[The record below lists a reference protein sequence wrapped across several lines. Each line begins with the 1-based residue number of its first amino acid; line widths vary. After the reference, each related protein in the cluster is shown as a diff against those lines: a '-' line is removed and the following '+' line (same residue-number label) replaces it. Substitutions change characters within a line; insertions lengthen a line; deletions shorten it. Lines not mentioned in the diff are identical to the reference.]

1 MLVSE
6 SKKKKNPQET
16 TTTAKKPPNSVGPY
30 VIGWI
35 VYKIDR
41 FLGNYRKALWLLFK
55 KQFFISLQEKKK
67 KQPSLPSTDNI
78 HIWKQED
85 EKESKSNVF
94 LSAYL
99 VA

>member
-1 MLVSE
+1 MAAF
-6 SKKKKNPQET
+6 QE
-16 TTTAKKPPNSVGPY
+16 A
-30 VIGWI
+30 IFH
-35 VYKIDR
+35 
-41 FLGNYRKALWLLFK
+41 FLTGK
-55 KQFFISLQEKKK
+55 KKK